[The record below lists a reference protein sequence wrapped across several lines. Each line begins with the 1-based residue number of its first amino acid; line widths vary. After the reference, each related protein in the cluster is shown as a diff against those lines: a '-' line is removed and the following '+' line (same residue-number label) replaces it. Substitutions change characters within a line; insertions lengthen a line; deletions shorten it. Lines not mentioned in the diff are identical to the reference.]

1 MIDVVAG
8 IIKREDKI
16 LIARRKPGSHLE
28 GHWEF
33 PGGKVEEGEKPEQT
47 LVRELKEELA
57 IETKTEAFV
66 AESVFDY
73 GSKTIRLRAYWSSYL
88 GGEIALDSHDKIQWV
103 PLPLIETFKLAPADI
118 PILKALLEKS

>member
-8 IIKREDKI
+8 IIEREGKI

-33 PGGKVEEGEKPEQT
+33 PGGKVEEGEQPEQT
-47 LVRELKEELA
+47 LERELKEELA
-57 IETKTEAFV
+57 IETQTGHFV

-73 GSKTIRLRAYWSSYL
+73 GSKTIRLLAYWSAYL
-88 GGEIALDSHDKIQWV
+88 DGDITLDSHDEIRWV
-103 PLPLIETFKLAPADI
+103 SLAEIGSYQLAPADI
-118 PILKALLEKS
+118 PILKALQAGT